1 MVVFEHPA
9 RSVLR
14 RPLQAFLASAQAS
27 LRLPD
32 EVTCLITSDRELRR
46 LNKQFLG
53 KDYATDVLS
62 FPPADMAISYDRAK
76 EQARDCGHSVDE
88 EIRVLILHGLLHLSG
103 MDHEADQ
110 GEMARVEK
118 RWRKKLGL
126 PVGLIERAS

>member
-14 RPLQAFLASAQAS
+14 RPLQAFLASAQAG

-126 PVGLIERAS
+126 PVGLIERAV

>member
-1 MVVFEHPA
+1 M
-9 RSVLR
+9 
-14 RPLQAFLASAQAS
+14 
-27 LRLPD
+27 
-32 EVTCLITSDRELRR
+32 
-46 LNKQFLG
+46 NKQFLG

-76 EQARDCGHSVDE
+76 EQARDCGHSVEE

-126 PVGLIERAS
+126 PVGLIERAA